1 MREVQG
7 GALDHGRE
15 EPLELRKL
23 PGVNP
28 APGLAVRV
36 VHPETGAPCRPG
48 EEGELQFRGE
58 IVTRGY
64 YKKPEETAAAF
75 TPDGWFRSGDLRVQ
89 DAAGHT
95 IFQGRLRETLG
106 ISHSL

>member
-64 YKKPEETAAAF
+64 YKKPEETAAAC
-75 TPDGWFRSGDLRVQ
+75 TPERNQPSGDLGGQ
-89 DAAGHT
+89 AAAGPT
-95 IFQGRLRETLG
+95 IFKGRLRETLRT
-106 ISHSL
+106 